1 MKSDNKEG
9 YNVSVL
15 FCLKKIYFVYTL
27 KVGLKF
33 KMMNLFQIADEV
45 NKNLYIRFSTV

>member
-1 MKSDNKEG
+1 MLIITGE
-9 YNVSVL
+9 L
-15 FCLKKIYFVYTL
+15 ILEKKIYSVYTL